1 MSGTKFPNGITANIT
16 GDVTGNLTGN
26 VTGNVTGALTGN
38 ATTATTATDLAGA
51 LKGLVTLSKADTYAL
66 ATAEKDKQLYSVTL
80 SAGSKVI
87 TLGNTAGT
95 WCIVHNAG
103 DTNAFTLK
111 NVAGDTGT
119 SVAAGKTFFVIPSAT
134 ANATLAIALN

>member
-1 MSGTKFPNGITANIT
+1 MVTLSEIQPTRYPHGIEGDVT

-26 VTGNVTGALTGN
+26 VTGNTSGSAGSVTGAMT
-38 ATTATTATDLAGA
+38 
-51 LKGLVTLSKADTYAL
+51 GLVTLSKAVDYAL
-66 ATAEKDKQLYSVTL
+66 VAAEKDKQFYAVTL
-80 SAGSKVI
+80 TAGSKTV

-95 WCIVHNAG
+95 WCMVHNVG

-119 SVAAGKTFFVIPSAT
+119 SIAAGKTVIVIPSAT
-134 ANATLAIALN
+134 ANASIVIALN

>member
-1 MSGTKFPNGITANIT
+1 MADTNFDSVVAATF
-16 GDVTGNLTGN
+16 TGNLIGN
-26 VTGNVTGALTGN
+26 HNGGMT
-38 ATTATTATDLAGA
+38 
-51 LKGLVTLSKADTYAL
+51 GLVTLSKAVDYAL
-66 ATAEKDKQLYSVTL
+66 AAAEKDKQFYAITL
-80 SAGSKVI
+80 TEASKVI

-119 SVAAGKTFFVIPSAT
+119 SLAAGKTVIVIPSAT
-134 ANATLAIALN
+134 ANASIVIALN

>member
-1 MSGTKFPNGITANIT
+1 MADTNFDSVAATTF
-16 GDVTGNLTGN
+16 TGNVVGN
-26 VTGNVTGALTGN
+26 VTGNVTGNLNGGFT
-38 ATTATTATDLAGA
+38 
-51 LKGLVTLSKADTYAL
+51 GLVTLSKADTYAL
-66 ATAEKDKQLYSVTL
+66 AAAEKDKQFYAITL
-80 SAGSKVI
+80 TAGSKVI

-103 DTNAFTLK
+103 GTNAFTLK

-134 ANATLAIALN
+134 DNASIVIALN